1 VKIWRDDHEPWA
13 RSKHPMKFAAMMTV
27 MTTGVALVVA
37 GILCG
42 PSAEAATDLVT
53 SCSGSASAAGSL
65 PYAVLNAASGD
76 TINFSV
82 TCPAGSPITLA
93 STIDVG
99 VDLTIDNPAASSIV
113 VSGNN
118 ASQVFLIDAGI
129 TVNIS
134 GLTIEDGSTSGS
146 GGGIANQ
153 GNLTLSYSAV
163 SDNIAVNSGGG
174 ILNNGTLQVSD
185 TTISGNTA
193 CPAECTSSSGL
204 YTASGGGILNN
215 GTLQVNAST
224 ISGNTVCP
232 GECTPPNA
240 DMALDGG
247 GILNNGALQVSDS
260 SLSGNTVCPTGCNS
274 GSYADD
280 GGAID
285 DQNSNTT
292 VTGSSISDNSAPEGG
307 GLWLESADEVTSSTL
322 SDNSATGGG
331 GGMYGGTISDSTFSD
346 NTAGAG
352 GGVNSGGTITDST
365 FTGNTAS
372 GQVSQGGAVF
382 GSGRITGSTFGGNS
396 ASFGGAVFGS
406 GSITASTFD
415 DNSASYG
422 GAVYE
427 SGSITGST
435 FYDNTAS
442 SFGGA
447 IWDGLGTVSLTD
459 STLVSNTAEI
469 GGGIFFEPLD
479 SGATFTITHGTL
491 WDNTARQGGGL
502 FGNAEYY
509 LAPVTLVATIVA
521 GSGSGLDCATSY
533 QYYPPAID
541 GGYNLVDDNSC
552 ELGSTSLSDTAP
564 GLDPAGLQDNGGPTQ
579 TIALQASSPAVGY
592 VTSSADCTGNDQRGA
607 PWPAPC
613 DIGAIQSGGS
623 VTSTTTLAATP
634 NPAGYGQAV
643 TFTATISPSDG
654 GGTVTFT
661 ADGNPILGC
670 SGESLSPV
678 SGITYQATCTTSSL
692 PAGSSTVTATYTGD
706 ATYTQSAGTITE
718 EVGPTATTVSSSLNP
733 SAAGQSVTF
742 TATVTSSDGGGTVSF
757 TAGGNPIPGCSAEPL
772 TPAAGS
778 YQATC
783 STSSLSAGSI
793 VVSAAYSGDT
803 NYGGSSGSITQT
815 VRTLTTTTV
824 SSSPNPASYGA
835 TVTLT
840 ATVSGTDGGGTV
852 SFTADGN
859 PVPGC
864 SSQSLTLI
872 NGSYQASCT
881 TSSLAVGSHNIAAAY
896 SGDTGYA
903 PSSGNGGVTIAK
915 ATPADVVTNSGPV
928 TLGNSVTFTATVSG
942 PAGAATPAGSITWQ
956 VSGTA
961 GATACTSSTTTLSS
975 GTATCT
981 IDANQAGTYAV
992 SGDYQGDGNYAPATS
1007 STDTVTVTS
1016 LSTGTALTSSASPST
1031 YGQAVTF
1038 TAAVSPTDGGGTV
1051 SFSAD
1056 GKTISGCSAQSLSLV
1071 SGSYQA
1077 TCTTSA
1083 LTGGSHTILAS
1094 YSGDTN
1100 YSGSSATLTQT
1111 VSPKPATT
1119 TVKSSDNPSTYGHAV
1134 TFTATVSPTDGQ
1146 GSVTFTSGT
1155 GTSETTLCPA
1165 QGLTLVKGAY
1175 QATCTTS
1182 KLAASTTTITA
1193 SYSGDTDYGKSAGTA
1208 SQTVNKTPTTT
1219 VLSSSKNPAAY
1230 GQRITLTA
1238 LISPTDGA
1246 GTVTFWDAGNTITGC
1261 TSEPLKDSA
1270 GTYTATCTTSA
1281 LPGGH
1286 DPLKAVYTGDK
1297 NGFGST
1303 GTLTQVIQPEPT
1315 ATKLTSS
1322 PNPSTAG
1329 HTVTLTATVTPTDGN
1344 GTASFT
1350 SNGHAIS
1357 GCTKETLTPVGKIW
1371 EATCKTSA
1379 LPVGT
1384 DTVKAAYSGDASY
1397 ASSSGTVK
1405 QVVKSA

>member
-1 VKIWRDDHEPWA
+1 MRFVT
-13 RSKHPMKFAAMMTV
+13 MMTV
-27 MTTGVALVVA
+27 MTAGVALVVA

-53 SCSGSASAAGSL
+53 SCSGSASAVGSL

-76 TINFSV
+76 TISFSV

-99 VDLTIDNPAASSIV
+99 VDLTIDSPAASSSV

-129 TVNIS
+129 TANIS
-134 GLTIEDGSTSGS
+134 GLTIEDGNTSGS
-146 GGGIANQ
+146 GGGIDNE
-153 GNLTLSYSAV
+153 GNLALTNSAV
-163 SDNIAVNSGGG
+163 SGNIAVDGGGG

-185 TTISGNTA
+185 STISGNTA
-193 CPAECTSSSGL
+193 CPTECTSSSGL

-215 GTLQVNAST
+215 GALQVNAST

-232 GECTPPNA
+232 NECTPNSSA
-240 DMALDGG
+240 DTALDGG
-247 GILNNGALQVSDS
+247 GILNNGTLQVSGS
-260 SLSGNTVCPTGCNS
+260 SVSGNTVCPTECNS
-274 GSYADD
+274 DSIEYADDD

-292 VTGSSISDNSAPEGG
+292 ITGSSISNNSAPEGG
-307 GLWLESADEVTSSTL
+307 GLWLESTDNVTSSTL
-322 SDNSATGGG
+322 SNNTATRGG
-331 GGMYGGTISDSTFSD
+331 GGMDGGTISNSTFSD
-346 NTAGAG
+346 NTAVAG
-352 GGVNSGGTITDST
+352 GGVYSGGTITDST

-372 GQVSQGGAVF
+372 GQSSSQGGAVWE
-382 GSGRITGSTFGGNS
+382 SGRITG
-396 ASFGGAVFGS
+396 
-406 GSITASTFD
+406 STFD

-422 GAVYE
+422 GAVYGGSIIDSTFDDNSASCGGAVALL

-435 FYDNTAS
+435 FYDNSAS
-442 SFGGA
+442 SSGGA
-447 IWDGLGTVSLTD
+447 ICGEDGTVSLTD
-459 STLVSNTAEI
+459 STLVSNTAGT
-469 GGGIFFEPLD
+469 GGGIYFYPFA
-479 SGATFTITHGTL
+479 GGQTFTVTHGTL
-491 WDNTARQGGGL
+491 WDNTAGQGGG
-502 FGNAEYY
+502 FYGNAQYY
-509 LAPVTLVATIVA
+509 PAPVTLVATIVA
-521 GSGSGLDCATSY
+521 GSGSGHDCATSY
-533 QYYPPAID
+533 QYDPSAID
-541 GGYNLVDDNSC
+541 GGYNLADDNSC
-552 ELGSTSLSDTAP
+552 ELSSTSLSDTAP
-564 GLDPAGLQDNGGPTQ
+564 DLDPAGLQDNGGPTQ

-592 VTSSADCTGNDQRGA
+592 VTSSTDCTGDDQRGA
-607 PWPAPC
+607 PWPVPC
-613 DIGAIQSGGS
+613 DIGAIQSGGPVS
-623 VTSTTTLAATP
+623 STTTLAATP
-634 NPAGYGQAV
+634 NPSSYGQAV
-643 TFTATISPSDG
+643 TFTATVSPSDG
-654 GGTVTFT
+654 GGTVTFA

-670 SGESLSPV
+670 SGESLSLVRGV
-678 SGITYQATCTTSSL
+678 SYQATCKSSSL
-692 PAGSSTVTATYTGD
+692 PAGSSTVTATYSGH

-718 EVGPTATTVSSSLNP
+718 QVGPTATAVSSSLNP

-757 TAGGNPIPGCSAEPL
+757 TAGGNPISGCSAEPL

-783 STSSLSAGSI
+783 TTSSLSDGSI

-840 ATVSGTDGGGTV
+840 ATVSATDGGGTV

-864 SSQSLTLI
+864 SSQSVTLVSA
-872 NGSYQASCT
+872 SYQATCT
-881 TSSLAVGSHNIAAAY
+881 TSSLAVGSHNIVAAY

-928 TLGNSVTFTATVSG
+928 ALGNPVTFTATVSG
-942 PAGAATPAGSITWQ
+942 PAGAAIPTGSITWQ
-956 VSGTA
+956 VSGAA

-981 IDANQAGTYAV
+981 INANQAGTYAV
-992 SGDYQGDGNYAPATS
+992 SGNYHGDGNYAPATS
-1007 STDTVTVTS
+1007 NTDTVTVTT
-1016 LSTGTALTSSASPST
+1016 LSTASTLTSSASPST
-1031 YGQAVTF
+1031 YGQAVAF
-1038 TAAVSPTDGGGTV
+1038 TATVSSTDGGGTV

-1056 GKTISGCSAQSLSLV
+1056 GKAISGCSAQSLHLV
-1071 SGSYQA
+1071 SSSHQA

-1094 YSGDTN
+1094 YSGDMN

-1119 TVKSSDNPSTYGHAV
+1119 TVKSSMNPSTYGHAV
-1134 TFTATVSPTDGQ
+1134 TFTGTVSPTDGQ

-1155 GTSETTLCPA
+1155 GKSMTTLCLA
-1165 QGLTLVKGAY
+1165 QGITLIKGAY
-1175 QATCTTS
+1175 RATCTTS
-1182 KLAASTTTITA
+1182 KLGASTATTITA
-1193 SYSGDTDYGKSAGTA
+1193 SYSGDTDYGKSAGTV

-1219 VLSSSKNPAAY
+1219 GLSSSKNPAVK

-1238 LISPTDGA
+1238 VVSRTDGA
-1246 GTVTFWDAGNTITGC
+1246 GTVTFWDEGNTITGC
-1261 TSEPLKDSA
+1261 TSEPLKNSA
-1270 GTYTATCTTSA
+1270 GTYTTTCTTSA

-1286 DPLKAVYTGDK
+1286 YRLKAVYTGDK

-1303 GTLTQVIQPEPT
+1303 GRLTQIIKPEPT
-1315 ATKLTSS
+1315 ATKLNSS
-1322 PNPSTAG
+1322 P
-1329 HTVTLTATVTPTDGN
+1329 D
-1344 GTASFT
+1344 
-1350 SNGHAIS
+1350 
-1357 GCTKETLTPVGKIW
+1357 
-1371 EATCKTSA
+1371 
-1379 LPVGT
+1379 
-1384 DTVKAAYSGDASY
+1384 AARRRDRA
-1397 ASSSGTVK
+1397 
-1405 QVVKSA
+1405 

>member
-1 VKIWRDDHEPWA
+1 MRFVTI
-13 RSKHPMKFAAMMTV
+13 MTV
-27 MTTGVALVVA
+27 TTGVALVVA

-42 PSAEAATDLVT
+42 PSARAATDLVT
-53 SCSGSASAAGSL
+53 SCSGSASAVGSL

-93 STIDVG
+93 STVDVG
-99 VDLTIDNPAASSIV
+99 VDLTIDSPAASSIV

-118 ASQVFLIDAGI
+118 DNQAFLIDAGI
-129 TVNIS
+129 TATIS
-134 GLTIEDGSTSGS
+134 GLTIEDGNTSGS
-146 GGGIANQ
+146 GGGIDNEGSLA
-153 GNLTLSYSAV
+153 LTNSAV
-163 SDNIAVNSGGG
+163 SGNTAVDGGGG
-174 ILNNGTLQVSD
+174 ILNNGTLQVGDTSISD
-185 TTISGNTA
+185 NTA
-193 CPAECTSSSGL
+193 CPTECSSSSGP
-204 YTASGGGILNN
+204 YTAYGGGILNN

-232 GECTPPNA
+232 GECTPNSDA
-240 DMALDGG
+240 DTAFDGG
-247 GILNNGALQVSDS
+247 GILNNGTLQVTAS
-260 SLSGNTVCPTGCNS
+260 SVSGNTVCPTECNS
-274 GSYADD
+274 DSIAYADDD

-307 GLWLESADEVTSSTL
+307 GVWLESTDEVTSSTL
-322 SDNSATGGG
+322 SDNTATRGGG
-331 GGMYGGTISDSTFSD
+331 GADGGTISNSTFSD
-346 NTAGAG
+346 NTAVAG
-352 GGVNSGGTITDST
+352 GGVYSDGKITDST

-372 GQVSQGGAVF
+372 IQGGAVF
-382 GSGRITGSTFGGNS
+382 ESGRITGSTFDGNS
-396 ASFGGAVFGS
+396 APYGGAVYG
-406 GSITASTFD
+406 GSIIGSTFY

-422 GAVYE
+422 GAVAVL

-435 FYDNTAS
+435 FYDNSAS
-442 SFGGA
+442 SSGGA
-447 IWDGLGTVSLTD
+447 IWDEDGTVSLTD
-459 STLVSNTAEI
+459 STLVSNTAGT
-469 GGGIFFEPLD
+469 GGGIYFYPLN
-479 SGATFTITHGTL
+479 GGQTFTITHGTL
-491 WDNTARQGGGL
+491 WDNTAGQGGG
-502 FGNAEYY
+502 FYGNAEYY
-509 LAPVTLVATIVA
+509 PAPVTLVATIVA

-533 QYYPPAID
+533 QYDPSVID
-541 GGYNLVDDNSC
+541 GGYNLADDNSC
-552 ELGSTSLSDTAP
+552 GLGSTSLSDTAP

-579 TIALQASSPAVGY
+579 TVALQASSPAVGY

-613 DIGAIQSGGS
+613 DIGAIQSGGPVPS
-623 VTSTTTLAATP
+623 ITTLAATS
-634 NPAGYGQAV
+634 NPSSYGQAV
-643 TFTATISPSDG
+643 TFTATVSPGDG

-670 SGESLSPV
+670 SGQSLSLVGGV
-678 SGITYQATCTTSSL
+678 SYQATCTTSSL
-692 PAGSSTVTATYTGD
+692 PAGSNTVTATYTGD
-706 ATYTQSAGTITE
+706 ATYAQSAGTITE
-718 EVGPTATTVSSSLNP
+718 EVGPTTATVSSSLNP
-733 SAAGQSVTF
+733 STAGQPVTF
-742 TATVTSSDGGGTVSF
+742 TATVSPSDGGGTVSF
-757 TAGGNPIPGCSAEPL
+757 TAGGNPISGCPAESL
-772 TPAAGS
+772 TLAAGS

-783 STSSLSAGSI
+783 TTSSLSAGSI

-824 SSSPNPASYGA
+824 NSSPNPASYGA

-840 ATVSGTDGGGTV
+840 ATVSATDGGGSV

-864 SSQSLTLI
+864 SSQAQTLI
-872 NGSYQASCT
+872 SDTYQATCT
-881 TSSLAVGSHNIAAAY
+881 TSSLAAGSHNIVAAY
-896 SGDTGYA
+896 SGDTGYT
-903 PSSGNGGVTIAK
+903 PSSGNGSVTIAK

-928 TLGNSVTFTATVSG
+928 TLGNPVAFTATVSG
-942 PAGAATPAGSITWQ
+942 PAGAAPPSGSITWQ

-981 IDANQAGTYAV
+981 IDSDEGGTYAV
-992 SGDYQGDGNYAPATS
+992 SGDYHGDGNYAPATS
-1007 STDTVTVTS
+1007 NTDTVTVTS

-1031 YGQAVTF
+1031 YGQPVTF
-1038 TAAVSPTDGGGTV
+1038 TATASPSDGGGTL

-1071 SGSYQA
+1071 GGSHQA

-1119 TVKSSDNPSTYGHAV
+1119 TVKSSVNPSAYGHAV
-1134 TFTATVSPTDGQ
+1134 TFTATVSPTDGH

-1155 GTSETTLCPA
+1155 GKSKTTLCPA
-1165 QGLTLVKGAY
+1165 QDLTLVKGAH

-1182 KLAASTTTITA
+1182 KLAASTATTITA
-1193 SYSGDTDYGKSAGTA
+1193 SYSGDTDYGKSARTV

-1238 LISPTDGA
+1238 VVSPTDGA

-1261 TSEPLKDSA
+1261 TSKPLKDSA
-1270 GTYTATCTTSA
+1270 GTYTATCTTTA
-1281 LPGGH
+1281 LLGGH
-1286 DPLKAVYTGDK
+1286 DHLKAVYAGDK
-1297 NGFGST
+1297 NCFGST
-1303 GTLTQVIQPEPT
+1303 ATLTQVIKPEPT

-1329 HTVTLTATVTPTDGN
+1329 HTVTLTATTTPTDGD
-1344 GTASFT
+1344 GTVSFT

-1357 GCTKETLTPVGKIW
+1357 GCTKKTRTPVGKIW

-1379 LPVGT
+1379 LPIGT

-1397 ASSSGTVK
+1397 DRSSRTVK